1 MSNDIK
7 IAITGKLRSG
17 KSTISNHLVTAHGFT
32 PVSFGGA
39 LKLYAEKM
47 FKHSNVY
54 KSEPITRPDPFGGV
68 ETISYRKP
76 RRLFQDFGQ
85 AMREL
90 DPDIWI
96 DHVAE
101 RIRLIELEAAAKS
114 EQARIIIDDLR
125 QPNEYEWARASGF
138 VIVRVNANED
148 TCIDRAKEA
157 GDDFDIDDLRHVTE
171 QYVDDLEVDYEI
183 DNNDIEQTELER
195 RIDDILSEL
204 AYDGNGD
211 VFYSVK

>member
-1 MSNDIK
+1 MSNDTK
-7 IAITGKLRSG
+7 IDILGKLRSG
-17 KSTISNHLVTAHGFT
+17 KSTISNHLVSAHGFT

-76 RRLFQDFGQ
+76 RRLFQDFGEK
-85 AMREL
+85 MREL
-90 DPDIWI
+90 DPNIWI

-125 QPNEYEWARASGF
+125 QPNEYEWARANGF
-138 VIVRVNANED
+138 TIVRISADEG
-148 TCIDRAKEA
+148 TRLERAKQA
-157 GDDFDIDDLRHVTE
+157 GDDFDIKDLRHVTE
-171 QYVDDLEVDYEI
+171 QYVDDFEVDFEI
-183 DNNDIEQTELER
+183 DNKDISW
-195 RIDDILSEL
+195 SE
-204 AYDGNGD
+204 
-211 VFYSVK
+211 F